1 MLFFL
6 EFTKKGNA
14 NDICVP
20 NYVIIHIL
28 PFLSGLDEEQ
38 KELNFK
44 EQLLKLTV
52 KCETR
57 KVHLLKSRM
66 RCANAILPSI

>member
-44 EQLLKLTV
+44 
-52 KCETR
+52 R
-57 KVHLLKSRM
+57 
-66 RCANAILPSI
+66 ASIEIDGQM